1 MYRWAQNE
9 RPCFAYGGA
18 GAWEGWPDLS
28 FGSARTTI
36 DPAMYGIYVCT
47 PLSLA
52 RFFLAGTI
60 IA

>member
-9 RPCFAYGGA
+9 RACLAYGGA
-18 GAWEGWPDLS
+18 GAREEWADLS
-28 FGSARTTI
+28 FGFARTTI
-36 DPAMYGIYVCT
+36 DPAMYGMYVCT

-52 RFFLAGTI
+52 RFFLAGTN